1 MAFGR
6 QLYHQ
11 LNPPRLVRNP
21 HFLAP
26 LLTIT
31 RGCPPEDAGCR
42 LFLPRILSS
51 GVAVQLLAQGNLP
64 APVRVKVKDESKTN
78 MDATQIQTYKITLP
92 PGAYTG
98 WHQHGG
104 PHLIVVASG
113 TLTDYEGDD
122 PTCTG
127 VSYPAGSAILD
138 AGFDTHFVRNEG
150 SADVVTYV
158 TQLLPDGGIF
168 RIDVPAPGNCSF

>member
-1 MAFGR
+1 MFTKKFWNTR
-6 QLYHQ
+6 
-11 LNPPRLVRNP
+11 
-21 HFLAP
+21 FLLISALA
-26 LLTIT
+26 LLIVIT
-31 RGCPPEDAGCR
+31 SSVLWVDTSRATPG
-42 LFLPRILSS
+42 S
-51 GVAVQLLAQGNLP
+51 GVTVQLLAQGNLP

-78 MDATQIQTYKITLP
+78 MDATRIQTYQITLP

-104 PHLIVVASG
+104 PHLIIVASG
-113 TLTDYEGDD
+113 TLTYYEGND
-122 PTCTG
+122 PACTG